1 MMRRL
6 ITTLASLCLL
16 LSMTSINVYA
26 SLITETLSADYQIDN
41 NGFRIYPQFSST
53 GIYITSTSLISSDD
67 YARFYWE
74 FDSTSLTSISFD
86 MTLLGNENNF
96 ALATFFVGEQTLWS
110 QAETVTELTNIT
122 LDFSQY
128 DFSTLSSDTVKLG
141 FKLQAQHINGDYVR
155 VNRQDKSSL
164 QLSDIELTRTNIPE
178 PSSLVLLLS
187 AMGVITRKQLL
198 KLQ

>member
-16 LSMTSINVYA
+16 LSMTSINVHA
-26 SLITETLSADYQIDN
+26 SLLTETLSTDYQIDN
-41 NGFRIYPQFSST
+41 NGFRVYPQFSST
-53 GIYITSTSLISSDD
+53 GIYITSTSIISSDD

-74 FDSTSLTSISFD
+74 FDSASLIAISFD
-86 MTLLGNENNF
+86 MTLLGNENNL

-110 QAETVTELTNIT
+110 QEETMTELSNIT
-122 LDFSQY
+122 LDLSQY
-128 DFSTLSSDTVKLG
+128 DFSTLSSNTIQLG
-141 FKLQAQHINGDYVR
+141 FKLQAQNINGDYVR
-155 VNRQDKSSL
+155 VDRRDKSSF

-187 AMGVITRKQLL
+187 TMGFITRKQLL
-198 KLQ
+198 K